1 MLLLLRLLISNMFP
15 GLISLTSLWRYSGI
29 FLRKENVKHFQR
41 LLSSWIQLNL
51 LSIDLVYF
59 LSVCQHNM

>member
-1 MLLLLRLLISNMFP
+1 MLLLLLISNIFP
-15 GLISLTSLWRYSGI
+15 GLVGLKVFGDTQVLS
-29 FLRKENVKHFQR
+29 KENVKPFQVV
-41 LLSSWIQLNL
+41 LSSWIQLNL